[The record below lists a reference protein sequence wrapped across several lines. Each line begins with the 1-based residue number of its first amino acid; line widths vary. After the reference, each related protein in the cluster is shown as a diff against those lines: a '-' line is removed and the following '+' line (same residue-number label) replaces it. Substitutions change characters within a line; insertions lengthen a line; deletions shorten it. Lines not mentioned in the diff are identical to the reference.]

1 MGGSEGGGGGGGG
14 CGLNFS
20 FKLSKIVEYNTM
32 TPVQLL
38 DGQNVDSPDHSIRP
52 VYNGALEGFRTVFL
66 TLAQNILS

>member
-1 MGGSEGGGGGGGG
+1 
-14 CGLNFS
+14 
-20 FKLSKIVEYNTM
+20 M